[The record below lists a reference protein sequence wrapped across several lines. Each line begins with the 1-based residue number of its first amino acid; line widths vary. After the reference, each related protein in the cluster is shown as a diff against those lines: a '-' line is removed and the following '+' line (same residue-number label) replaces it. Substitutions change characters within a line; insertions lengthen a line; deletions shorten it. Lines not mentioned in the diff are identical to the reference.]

1 MVQWWELVIP
11 AAAGVAGAILGALV
25 QGLNA
30 RRLYAAEAE
39 ERRKA
44 RFVEERRTA
53 YVRYLAAFAQWEPL
67 RAEAWRLRDEMDQ
80 SQDKATAERRWMA
93 ARAEAEPSFRRLVAA
108 EREIEIIAPK
118 PVREAATRLFV
129 EASRTRAAMRF
140 REEFITA
147 IRLDLGTDADPVSA
161 MSALLTAG
169 VFKPDTEA

>member
-1 MVQWWELVIP
+1 LNFIVHRAGTHRARLADHRLAHTDGQELKASRYGIRMAQWWELTIP

-53 YVRYLAAFAQWEPL
+53 YVRYLAAFAEWEPL

-80 SQDKATAERRWMA
+80 SG
-93 ARAEAEPSFRRLVAA
+93 EAVDGS
-108 EREIEIIAPK
+108 
-118 PVREAATRLFV
+118 
-129 EASRTRAAMRF
+129 SR
-140 REEFITA
+140 
-147 IRLDLGTDADPVSA
+147 
-161 MSALLTAG
+161 
-169 VFKPDTEA
+169 

>member
-1 MVQWWELVIP
+1 MAQWWELAIP
-11 AAAGVAGAILGALV
+11 AVVGVAGAILGGLV

-44 RFVEERRTA
+44 RFAEERRTA
-53 YVRYLAAFAQWEPL
+53 YVRYLAAFTEWEPL
-67 RAEAWRLRDEMDQ
+67 RAEAWRLRDEMDH

-93 ARAEAEPSFRRLVAA
+93 ARTDGEPSFRRLVSA

-129 EASRTRAAMRF
+129 EASRTRAIARF

-147 IRLDLGTDADPVSA
+147 IRLDLGTDVDPAAA
-161 MSALLTAG
+161 MSALLAADA
-169 VFKPDTEA
+169 FRPETEE